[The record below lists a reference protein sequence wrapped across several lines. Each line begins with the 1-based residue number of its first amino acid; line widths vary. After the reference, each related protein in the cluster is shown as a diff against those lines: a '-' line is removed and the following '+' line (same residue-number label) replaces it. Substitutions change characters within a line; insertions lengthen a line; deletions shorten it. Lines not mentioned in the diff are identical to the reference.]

1 MGKRCHKEKKKN
13 WKNIKL
19 KQWMRLQSLR
29 VASTW
34 QKKYDENAHEG
45 VATELIAQVPHVN
58 HVRRH
63 YPNKPTNK
71 KKWFTNVHLPF

>member
-1 MGKRCHKEKKKN
+1 
-13 WKNIKL
+13 
-19 KQWMRLQSLR
+19 MRLQSLR

-71 KKWFTNVHLPF
+71 KNDSQTSTFRFKGGLYRCAQRQCVILR

>member
-1 MGKRCHKEKKKN
+1 MDAVTVIAGQHLTK
-13 WKNIKL
+13 
-19 KQWMRLQSLR
+19 
-29 VASTW
+29 
-34 QKKYDENAHEG
+34 KKYDENAHEG